1 MGFDKFKSYK
11 ATANEPYESKNPYVQ
26 KALAAQR
33 EANTATPPSGTSGDE
48 LKTNGVLISRVN
60 QLALEVKDL
69 KMDIAS
75 LLLLMGGDTNKKF
88 NASEARDIYFKFR
101 ASEEHLM
108 QRIKDKIDNQGNP
121 NI

>member
-26 KALAAQR
+26 KAVAAQR
-33 EANTATPPSGTSGDE
+33 ANSTVTPPDGGDE
-48 LKTNGVLISRVN
+48 KTNFTLISKIH
-60 QLALEVKDL
+60 QLNAEIKDL

-75 LLLLMGGDTNKKF
+75 LLLMMAGETDTKF
-88 NASEARDIYFKFR
+88 NALDAKRVYLEFR
-101 ASEEHLM
+101 ASQEHLL
-108 QRIKDKIDNQGNP
+108 QRITNKIDNQGNS